1 VTFVSVTED
10 ADGAGVAGDGEDAG
24 DDDPDA
30 GLSVLAGA
38 SVFPAAAL
46 MTPGEAATIV
56 WADAAEVT
64 AEGFTAGASAAEA
77 SDAALA
83 FGASAAPD
91 PAGAAVLSPAV
102 GDLASLPTSALSLP
116 GGLSVS
122 EGFSLPEG
130 LSLPEDLSLPLDGL
144 SVPAEGHFGLVVR
157 DEDSRAADAGG
168 GDDPVV
174 EVLAEDESDFD
185 SGGGG
190 VSLPLLAPL
199 LAPSDLWPG
208 SASGSSFRTTVSG

>member
-1 VTFVSVTED
+1 M
-10 ADGAGVAGDGEDAG
+10 
-24 DDDPDA
+24 
-30 GLSVLAGA
+30 
-38 SVFPAAAL
+38 AA
-46 MTPGEAATIV
+46 GEAATIV

-64 AEGFTAGASAAEA
+64 AEGFTTGASAAAA

-83 FGASAAPD
+83 FGVSAAPD
-91 PAGAAVLSPAV
+91 PAGATVLSAAV
-102 GDLASLPTSALSLP
+102 GGLASLPTSALSLP
-116 GGLSVS
+116 DGLSVS
-122 EGFSLPEG
+122 EGFSLDEG
-130 LSLPEDLSLPLDGL
+130 LSLPEGFPLLLLAGL

-168 GDDPVV
+168 GDEPVA

-185 SGGGG
+185 SEGGG

-199 LAPSDLWPG
+199 LAPSDLRPG